1 MHTASLSPIKP
12 SAMHSLSSGTLNVD
26 MLCSSM
32 IDWVLGEE
40 VGDVCF
46 FLTKYV
52 ECVREYT

>member
-1 MHTASLSPIKP
+1 
-12 SAMHSLSSGTLNVD
+12 MHSLSSGILNVD

-40 VGDVCF
+40 VDDVYF